1 MLAAIDRLSKKS
13 CFVSFKRERTMPP
26 KTKRQRQL
34 QSALDKAR
42 ESKRSRVT
50 DEGPSASAES
60 DEMSGRLDADTREV
74 DLAQF
79 VTMSEDAL
87 DTDDEAVDPSFD
99 LDSSLKSDVE
109 HLQDSFCDDWIS
121 HLEREDRV
129 SLGLFLCFQL
139 SKHFDLGDT
148 KAAEL
153 AGMMVGRSDKTVR
166 EWRKH
171 FVEEGEIPESKQGK
185 YQRSGV
191 LWSDESLN
199 RKATQYIRDNAC
211 VKGKPNLTVSQFCQ
225 WVNDDLLPNE
235 TLEPGFPRKV
245 SVETSRKWMI
255 ELGFN
260 VVRKKKGTYVDGHE
274 RDDVVEYRKTF
285 LRRMVSLGFLNESNA
300 PTEEAKNAL
309 PSDIRAPLPEVAEK
323 TVVLFHDESTFQSNE
338 DQPTLWAEKGT
349 TVMRPKSKGAGIM
362 VSDFIDEHSGY
373 LQLTDEEHARA
384 KESDPTIRKHARQL
398 FEYGE
403 GRDGYWTSE
412 KFMAQLKQAV
422 KIADAKYP
430 KADGWRVV
438 WIFDHSSCHAAMP
451 DDALDVN
458 KMNVNPGGKQRVM
471 RDGWW
476 GGKPQSMNFSL
487 GVPKGMR
494 RVLEERGVDTRSMK
508 ADEMRAALG
517 SHPDFKNEKSS
528 IERFLIEE
536 KGHIVYMLPK
546 FHCELN
552 PIERVWSQSKR
563 YTKAYCKYSIVS
575 LRKTIIPALETVSL
589 ENIQNYFRKVKHY
602 MFGYLEGLPGG
613 SDLEKLVKVYKNV
626 IKSHRRISEHQ

>member
-1 MLAAIDRLSKKS
+1 M
-13 CFVSFKRERTMPP
+13 
-26 KTKRQRQL
+26 
-34 QSALDKAR
+34 
-42 ESKRSRVT
+42 
-50 DEGPSASAES
+50 
-60 DEMSGRLDADTREV
+60 
-74 DLAQF
+74 
-79 VTMSEDAL
+79 
-87 DTDDEAVDPSFD
+87 
-99 LDSSLKSDVE
+99 
-109 HLQDSFCDDWIS
+109 
-121 HLEREDRV
+121 
-129 SLGLFLCFQL
+129 
-139 SKHFDLGDT
+139 
-148 KAAEL
+148 
-153 AGMMVGRSDKTVR
+153 
-166 EWRKH
+166 
-171 FVEEGEIPESKQGK
+171 
-185 YQRSGV
+185 

-260 VVRKKKGTYVDGHE
+260 VVRTKKGTHVDGHE

-285 LRRMVSLGFLNESNA
+285 LRRMVSLGFLNESNV

-362 VSDFIDEHSGY
+362 VSDLIDEHSGY

-384 KESDPTIRKHARQL
+384 NTIRKHVRQL

-403 GRDGYWTSE
+403 GRDGCWTSG

-422 KIADAKYP
+422 KIADVKYP
-430 KADGWRVV
+430 KADGWRVI
-438 WIFDHSSCHAAMP
+438 WIFDHSSCHTMMP

-476 GGKPQSMNFSL
+476 GWKASVNDFFFGDS
-487 GVPKGMR
+487 KGNAMCTGG
-494 RVLEERGVDTRSMK
+494 ERSRHTI
-508 ADEMRAALG
+508 DESR
-517 SHPDFKNEKSS
+517 
-528 IERFLIEE
+528 
-536 KGHIVYMLPK
+536 
-546 FHCELN
+546 
-552 PIERVWSQSKR
+552 
-563 YTKAYCKYSIVS
+563 
-575 LRKTIIPALETVSL
+575 
-589 ENIQNYFRKVKHY
+589 
-602 MFGYLEGLPGG
+602 
-613 SDLEKLVKVYKNV
+613 
-626 IKSHRRISEHQ
+626 

>member
-260 VVRKKKGTYVDGHE
+260 VVRKKKGTYGW
-274 RDDVVEYRKTF
+274 
-285 LRRMVSLGFLNESNA
+285 S
-300 PTEEAKNAL
+300 
-309 PSDIRAPLPEVAEK
+309 RA
-323 TVVLFHDESTFQSNE
+323 
-338 DQPTLWAEKGT
+338 
-349 TVMRPKSKGAGIM
+349 R
-362 VSDFIDEHSGY
+362 
-373 LQLTDEEHARA
+373 
-384 KESDPTIRKHARQL
+384 
-398 FEYGE
+398 
-403 GRDGYWTSE
+403 
-412 KFMAQLKQAV
+412 
-422 KIADAKYP
+422 
-430 KADGWRVV
+430 
-438 WIFDHSSCHAAMP
+438 
-451 DDALDVN
+451 
-458 KMNVNPGGKQRVM
+458 
-471 RDGWW
+471 
-476 GGKPQSMNFSL
+476 
-487 GVPKGMR
+487 
-494 RVLEERGVDTRSMK
+494 
-508 ADEMRAALG
+508 
-517 SHPDFKNEKSS
+517 
-528 IERFLIEE
+528 
-536 KGHIVYMLPK
+536 
-546 FHCELN
+546 
-552 PIERVWSQSKR
+552 
-563 YTKAYCKYSIVS
+563 
-575 LRKTIIPALETVSL
+575 
-589 ENIQNYFRKVKHY
+589 
-602 MFGYLEGLPGG
+602 
-613 SDLEKLVKVYKNV
+613 
-626 IKSHRRISEHQ
+626 